1 MSSDQAGGAVLSL
14 FSAGA
19 DAFRPRKMSPSERVI
34 RAMPAL
40 WVRRSA
46 RVSPSESSQ
55 AHIQTSR
62 GVFVAG
68 RDPVQFETADDDLFP
83 DQRPQGHVQREP
95 AAIDERV
102 GPVGQQRLL
111 DRQPEREGEAD
122 AADRKVHA
130 ERLGGVADRLAPDE
144 ILNGRNVE
152 QRGGEQHRQQD
163 DDQCPKRIFYD
174 FSQHVHNERFRLPQ
188 NSSR

>member
-1 MSSDQAGGAVLSL
+1 MSSDQAGGAVLSA

-19 DAFRPRKMSPSERVI
+19 DAFSPRKMSPSEKRDPGDAGPLGPEVGPGLPE
-34 RAMPAL
+34 RKQ
-40 WVRRSA
+40 SGG
-46 RVSPSESSQ
+46 E

-95 AAIDERV
+95 AAIDERI
-102 GPVGQQRLL
+102 GPVGQQRLF

-163 DDQCPKRIFYD
+163 DEQCPKRIFYD
-174 FSQHVHNERFRLPQ
+174 FSQHVHNERFRLP
-188 NSSR
+188 